1 MLNLK
6 MINIKYL
13 SIFFIFVMFF
23 FALSNNKDYVD
34 CMEAT
39 KHNYISQAGIDH
51 ISAQCEAFIKKK
63 IMVK

>member
-1 MLNLK
+1 
-6 MINIKYL
+6 
-13 SIFFIFVMFF
+13 MFF